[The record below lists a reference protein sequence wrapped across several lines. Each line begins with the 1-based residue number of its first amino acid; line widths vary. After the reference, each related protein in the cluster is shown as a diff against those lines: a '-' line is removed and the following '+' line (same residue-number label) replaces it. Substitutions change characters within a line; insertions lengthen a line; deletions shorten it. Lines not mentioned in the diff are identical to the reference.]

1 MELARALYPL
11 PDKPLIANFH
21 VGLSGTDVT
30 MNQIRYMADETLAA
44 AHTGKV
50 KNIVDWVEAH
60 DLGEVM

>member
-1 MELARALYPL
+1 MELARALYEV

-30 MNQIRYMADETLAA
+30 MNQIRYMAEETLEAA
-44 AHTGKV
+44 STGKV
-50 KNIVDWVEAH
+50 KYVVDWVESH